1 MSKCRHIAFSLST
14 VFLKICFGFLGLNP
28 DDYIS
33 PSFTKKMEND
43 KLIARGYKV
52 KVPSSVPP
60 AETSEPAETSDPAE
74 PPASEDLLDD
84 GVFEVGVVDDDDD
97 MALLLESDD
106 DQNHGSVTAD
116 MNNSFEMEEP
126 TARKAGVGRRVL
138 PSRTDVRSTPVTDRL
153 PVASRYVDIQDC

>member
-1 MSKCRHIAFSLST
+1 M
-14 VFLKICFGFLGLNP
+14 
-28 DDYIS
+28 
-33 PSFTKKMEND
+33 
-43 KLIARGYKV
+43 
-52 KVPSSVPP
+52 KVPSSVP
-60 AETSEPAETSDPAE
+60 PAETSDPAE

-97 MALLLESDD
+97 MALRLESDD

-138 PSRTDVRSTPVTDRL
+138 PSRTDVRSTPVTDPL